1 MMNKHMVSWVLAG
14 LLTVGWSASAFAF
27 TNSDVFDSILSAHQD
42 ESRPKGMPYIANVEQ
57 VSGTYNAWTMKFRAQ
72 IKDEETGDK
81 KVIAMPVTLKY
92 KGNALY
98 IKIKLAD
105 VDRRV
110 VNAVFK
116 DLKGTINDLKD
127 YDSGDLKGF
136 RSNIGHNTK
145 AVLLEG
151 SVNVAGRNLGELRD
165 LIVELREEMSDFY
178 EDLYEANIDAK
189 EDYFE
194 DVLDEK
200 YPSINEAQTFLE
212 IMDNDFTLKNQV
224 KQRASQLGHWAWK
237 VGDDDVETINFGDY
251 MQEALLLKTGSG
263 ISEYKMEKMYDELA
277 KRVKSRLPKGA
288 KDVKIEPH
296 YRKNGVTTV
305 VFVYPYSKRIDG
317 EDIQGY
323 HEKFER
329 YIASVSDDLHDII
342 EPYYQAP
349 AKKKVYS
356 LRIDDFMKIID
367 DGLESLPV
375 HEAKF
380 ANGQWKFKYKG
391 VAYIITNYK
400 SYMELA
406 FIYTLPRGM
415 DLDKPSDYLE
425 DEIEDNYASFAD
437 KYGVD
442 AYRNSKRTLM
452 LRMQINYGMKGSKN
466 ATGEKLKAKYDAF
479 TRRIAPDLQ
488 QRLKAYIGL

>member
-1 MMNKHMVSWVLAG
+1 MNTFRLSWLLVG
-14 LLTVGWSASAFAF
+14 LLTFGWSSSAFAF
-27 TNSDVFDSILSAHQD
+27 ANSDIFDSILSAHQD

-57 VSGTYNAWTMKFRAQ
+57 VPGTYNAWTMKFRAQ
-72 IKDEETGDK
+72 IKDEETGEK
-81 KVIAMPVTLKY
+81 KIIAMPVTLKY

-110 VNAVFK
+110 VDRVFK
-116 DLKGTINDLKD
+116 ELKGTINDLKD

-136 RSNIGHNTK
+136 RSNIGHSTK

-151 SVNVAGRNLGELRD
+151 SVNIAGKSLEDVREL
-165 LIVELREEMSDFY
+165 LVELREEMADFY

-212 IMDNDFTLKNQV
+212 IMGNDFSLKNQV

-237 VGDDDVETINFGDY
+237 VGEDDVETINFGDY
-251 MQEALLLKTGSG
+251 MQEVLLLKTGSG
-263 ISEYKMEKMYDELA
+263 ISEYKTEKMYDELA

-317 EDIQGY
+317 EDIQDF
-323 HEKFER
+323 HQKFER
-329 YIASVSDDLHDII
+329 YIENASDDLHDIVA
-342 EPYYQAP
+342 PYYQVP
-349 AKKKVYS
+349 VKKEVYT
-356 LRIDDFMKIID
+356 LTIEDFVAVID
-367 DGLESLPV
+367 DGLESLPI

-380 ANGQWKFKYKG
+380 ANGQWKFKFKG

-415 DLDKPSDYLE
+415 DLDKPSDFLE
-425 DEIEDNYASFAD
+425 EEIEDNYASFSD

-442 AYRNSKRTLM
+442 GYKNSKRTLM
-452 LRMQINYGMKGSKN
+452 LRMQINYGIKGSKN
-466 ATGEKLKAKYDAF
+466 ATGEKIKAKYDGF
-479 TRRIAPDLQ
+479 TRKVAPDLQ
-488 QRLKAYIGL
+488 QKLKAYIGL